1 MSLPSAIGLCL
12 LSVGRDYLAAAHRRR
27 LLRNAFE
34 IPTFRAAQYL
44 GTWEG
49 FRHRGEVSTAL
60 RRRFYYP
67 KGLTSFERTRR
78 GEQT

>member
-1 MSLPSAIGLCL
+1 MSLPSALGLAL
-12 LSVGRDYLAAAHRRR
+12 LSVGRDYLAAMHRGR
-27 LLRNAFE
+27 LLRNMFE
-34 IPTFRAAQYL
+34 IPTFRVAQYL

-67 KGLTSFERTRR
+67 AGLSSLDRRR
-78 GEQT
+78 GERT